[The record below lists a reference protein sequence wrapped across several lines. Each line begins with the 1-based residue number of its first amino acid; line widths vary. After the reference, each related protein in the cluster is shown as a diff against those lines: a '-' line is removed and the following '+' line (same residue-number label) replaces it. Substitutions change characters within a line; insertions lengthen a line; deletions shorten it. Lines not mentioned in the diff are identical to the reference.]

1 MLLLLLL
8 SLAVPTPLLLLL
20 LPLLWL
26 LAEVEEVTTG
36 VMVEGK
42 GNSAWLIYISREQG
56 EGNLFLS
63 FIEHTLSPTLKS
75 HSNAQEKYLSF
86 YNLDLIHLSGLYGK
100 DIEMGLFS
108 AVDVRD
114 LEKKSYVFSCL

>member
-1 MLLLLLL
+1 MLLLLLLL

-42 GNSAWLIYISREQG
+42 GNSAWL
-56 EGNLFLS
+56 NL
-63 FIEHTLSPTLKS
+63 H
-75 HSNAQEKYLSF
+75 
-86 YNLDLIHLSGLYGK
+86 
-100 DIEMGLFS
+100 
-108 AVDVRD
+108 
-114 LEKKSYVFSCL
+114 